1 VQFDRRI
8 HKLIKVR
15 GDFVEEYIHNED
27 GTNTFVNRY
36 LNPVKC
42 RKEKN
47 KEEKQ
52 SHVIDNLDLQAVF
65 NHSAKHLDVVD
76 RYEQYKATT
85 DIDELAKNYYDKL
98 GEMLDKEADN
108 ELDCHDLLFDMSDA
122 LKSYHVSK
130 QTLSKLL
137 IKMLSEMDE
146 KDIPIDL
153 MLCCLKAYT
162 K

>member
-1 VQFDRRI
+1 M
-8 HKLIKVR
+8 
-15 GDFVEEYIHNED
+15 
-27 GTNTFVNRY
+27 
-36 LNPVKC
+36 NPVKC

-98 GEMLDKEADN
+98 GEMLNKEADN

-137 IKMLSEMDE
+137 IKMLSAMDE